1 MTLAYYWTF
10 QAMMGVTTYDS
21 VLDLGNAQITTGT
34 PFWCF
39 LFVMIVSAIYIQLMY
54 LTAKFVWVN
63 RGDMGFEAFSE
74 MARSMTES
82 VNVFADKISQ
92 GLFSGGQSEQTNSNP
107 KAKDISGQK
116 DGVRENSKIG
126 HTEKFS
132 VVSDTRQSKSESD
145 DTEMREYEQANYTTG
160 DTKEDS
166 KDFDD
171 SRQIDAEIKKGK
183 DVE

>member
-1 MTLAYYWTF
+1 M
-10 QAMMGVTTYDS
+10 
-21 VLDLGNAQITTGT
+21 NA
-34 PFWCF
+34 
-39 LFVMIVSAIYIQLMY
+39 
-54 LTAKFVWVN
+54 
-63 RGDMGFEAFSE
+63 
-74 MARSMTES
+74 
-82 VNVFADKISQ
+82 
-92 GLFSGGQSEQTNSNP
+92 

-171 SRQIDAEIKKGK
+171 SSQIDAEIKKGK